1 MGGGSL
7 GAARGGTGRLF
18 LNSLKLQN
26 VPKDRTSF
34 TDKGKMAHRV
44 QMTCQHYITSLAA
57 AIPVPLLLG
66 VRTSDIP
73 LPWGIS
79 FVCSGSCHHHKEEDR
94 TDYSGGP
101 LLFYPTPRAQDPS
114 IS

>member
-7 GAARGGTGRLF
+7 GAARGGAGRLF

-44 QMTCQHYITSLAA
+44 QMTSQHYITSLAA
-57 AIPVPLLLG
+57 DVPVPLLPG

-79 FVCSGSCHHHKEEDR
+79 F
-94 TDYSGGP
+94 
-101 LLFYPTPRAQDPS
+101 
-114 IS
+114 